1 MSMSIIANRNLKKSE
16 KEVLVNRINEFL
28 LAKYNYDT
36 LTENREIVRAQYNKQ
51 TLLLKSAMNKI
62 MKN

>member
-36 LTENREIVRAQYNKQ
+36 LSENREIVRAQYNKQ